1 MNSYLEKVKFLTVIL
16 MLCFATQQAQSADTL
31 SVCSPSGK
39 ICLKVWLAVELHY
52 SIQYAGDQIIDAS
65 AIDLLLDNESSLSK
79 SAVIRSFSIKKIKEQ
94 IISPVPEKRKII
106 PDQYNLLT
114 LQFKQPYSVEFRAY
128 DDGVAYRISTR
139 FKDSII
145 VKDEVARFAFK
156 DQASGY
162 FPEIPM
168 AGNDDPFK
176 TSFED
181 LYSFKKVSAFPSTS
195 IAYTPILVVTPSYP
209 KIAITESDLE
219 DYPGMFL
226 QGTGKSRLQGVF
238 ARYPLEEKV
247 AEALYSQTRVTKKA
261 NFIART
267 KGTRTFPW
275 RVIII
280 AAEDRYLPG
289 NDLVYR
295 LGAPSRLNDVS
306 WIKPGNITDE
316 WIIDIN
322 LFNVPFKSGRNTASY
337 KYYIDFASRFGFDR
351 IMMDAGWSDNNDLF
365 KINPDIDMDTL
376 VAYAKQK
383 GVKIAMWTLALT
395 LDRQLEAAL
404 QQFNQWGVDFIMT
417 DFIDRD
423 DQVSVNF
430 HKRITE
436 ACAAHKIMIMFHGTY
451 PPKGFNRT
459 YPNAITR
466 EGVLGSEYNIWSE
479 KVTPDHDVILPFT
492 RMLAGSMDY
501 EPGMLYNANK
511 KSFRMIEGIVY
522 SQGTR
527 AHQAALPII
536 FDSPIQFF
544 AGNPSQGFLEPAYM
558 ELIGQLPTTW
568 EETIIL
574 DAKVGE
580 YIVTAR
586 KHGDNW
592 YIGGITGWTERDINV
607 KFDFLNVGDYT
618 ATFCKDGV
626 NADHYAADYL
636 LEQFKVNQQTELPIH
651 LAPGGGFLL
660 KIERLKNF

>member
-1 MNSYLEKVKFLTVIL
+1 MKTIKCLTFLFL
-16 MLCFATQQAQSADTL
+16 FLAFALPGRTADTL
-31 SVCSPSGK
+31 TVRSPSGK
-39 ICLKVWLAVELHY
+39 MLLKVWKEKQLHY
-52 SIQYAGDQIIDAS
+52 TVSYQQTVIIGPGAIDMQLADGASLVQS
-65 AIDLLLDNESSLSK
+65 AIRSSVTK
-79 SAVIRSFSIKKIKEQ
+79 AVKEE
-94 IISPVPEKRKII
+94 IIAPVPDKRISI
-106 PDQYNLLT
+106 PDQYTELT
-114 LQFKQPYSVEFRAY
+114 IVFKLPFGIIFRVY
-128 DDGVAYRISTR
+128 EDGVAYRIQTR

-145 VKDEVARFAFK
+145 VKDELAEFSFPS
-156 DQASGY
+156 QPSGY
-162 FPEIPM
+162 FPEISM
-168 AGNDDPFK
+168 KENEDPFK

-181 LYSFKKVSAFPSTS
+181 LYTYKALSAFPVTS
-195 IAYTPILVVTPSYP
+195 IAYTPILVVPPSNP

-226 QGTGKSRLQGVF
+226 QGTGTSKLNGVF
-238 ARYPLEEKV
+238 SHYPLEEKV
-247 AEALYSQTRVTKKA
+247 AEALYSQSRVTKKA
-261 NFIART
+261 DYIART
-267 KGTRTFPW
+267 AGTRNFPW
-275 RVIII
+275 RVLII
-280 AAEDRYLPG
+280 AAQDKDLPS

-295 LGAPSRLNDVS
+295 LAEPSRLADIS
-306 WIKPGNITDE
+306 WISPGNITDE
-316 WIIDIN
+316 WIIDVN

-365 KINPDIDMDTL
+365 KVNPEINMDTL
-376 VAYAKQK
+376 VAYAKLK

-395 LDRQLEAAL
+395 LDKQLEPAL
-404 QQFNQWGVDFIMT
+404 AQFNKWGVDFIMT

-436 ACAAHKIMIMFHGTY
+436 ACAVYKIMIMFHGTY

-479 KVTPDHDVILPFT
+479 KVSPDHDVTLPFT
-492 RMLAGSMDY
+492 RMLAGPMDY

-527 AHQAALPII
+527 AHQAAMPIV

-544 AGNPSQGFLEPAYM
+544 AGNPSQGFLEPDYM

-568 EETIIL
+568 DETIIL

-580 YIVTAR
+580 YIITAR
-586 KHGDNW
+586 KLGDAW
-592 YIGGITGWTERDINV
+592 YIGGMTGWPERDIIL
-607 KFDFLNVGDYT
+607 KFDFLSSGDY
-618 ATFCKDGV
+618 AAVICKDGV
-626 NADHYAADYL
+626 NADHYAADYVL
-636 LEQFKVNQQTELPIH
+636 DQFTVNSQTVLPVH

-660 KIERLKNF
+660 KLVK

>member
-1 MNSYLEKVKFLTVIL
+1 MKNIKCICFLSLFMAIS
-16 MLCFATQQAQSADTL
+16 LCGKTADTL
-31 SVCSPSGK
+31 TARSPSGK
-39 ICLKVWLAVELHY
+39 LLVKVWKGKQLHY
-52 SIQYAGDQIIDAS
+52 TVSYQNAVIIGPGTIDMQLADGTLLSQS
-65 AIDLLLDNESSLSK
+65 AIRTSTSN
-79 SAVIRSFSIKKIKEQ
+79 AVKVEILA
-94 IISPVPEKRKII
+94 PVPDKRISI
-106 PDQYNLLT
+106 PDIYTELV
-114 LQFKQPYSVEFRAY
+114 LQFKQPFGVVFRVY
-128 DDGVAYRISTR
+128 DDGVAYRIQSR

-145 VKDEVARFAFK
+145 IKDELAEFSFPGNP
-156 DQASGY
+156 SGY
-162 FPEIPM
+162 FPEISM
-168 AGNDDPFK
+168 MGSEDPFR

-181 LYSFKKVSAFPSTS
+181 LYTFKQLSDFPGTS
-195 IAYTPILVVTPSYP
+195 IAYSPLLIVPPANP

-226 QGTGKSRLQGVF
+226 QGSGTSRLKGVF
-238 ARYPLEEKV
+238 SHYPLSEKV
-247 AEALYSQTRVTKKA
+247 EEALYSQTRITKKA
-261 NFIART
+261 DYIART
-267 KGTRTFPW
+267 AGTRNFPW
-275 RVIII
+275 RVLII
-280 AAEDRYLPG
+280 AAQDKELPS

-295 LGAPSRLNDVS
+295 LAEPSRITDIS
-306 WIKPGNITDE
+306 WISPGNITDE
-316 WIIDIN
+316 WIIDVN

-365 KINPDIDMDTL
+365 KVNPEINMDTL
-376 VAYAKQK
+376 VAYAKLK

-395 LDRQLEAAL
+395 LNKQLEPAL
-404 QQFNQWGVDFIMT
+404 AQFNKWGVDFIMT

-436 ACAAHKIMIMFHGTY
+436 ACATHKIMIMFHGTY

-466 EGVLGSEYNIWSE
+466 EAVLGSEYNIWSE
-479 KVTPDHDVILPFT
+479 KVSPDHDVTLPFT
-492 RMLAGSMDY
+492 RMLAGPMDY

-527 AHQAALPII
+527 AHQAAMPII

-544 AGNPSQGFLEPAYM
+544 AGNPSQGFLEPDYM

-568 EETIIL
+568 DETIIL

-580 YIVTAR
+580 YIITAR
-586 KHGDNW
+586 KLGDAW
-592 YIGGITGWTERDINV
+592 YIGGMTGWPERDITL
-607 KFDFLNVGDYT
+607 KFDFLSSGNYA
-618 ATFCKDGV
+618 ATICKDGM
-626 NADHYAADYL
+626 NADHYAADYIL
-636 LEQFKVNQQTELPIH
+636 DHFTLNKQTVLPVH

-660 KIERLKNF
+660 KLVK